1 MVLVFDSHEAF
12 HLLEVGCITS
22 RPVLSFE
29 AIYALF
35 SAFSAADDE
44 HLRACMR

>member
-12 HLLEVGCITS
+12 HLLEAGCNIS

-29 AIYALF
+29 AIYALSSEF
-35 SAFSAADDE
+35 STADDE
-44 HLRACMR
+44 RLRACMR